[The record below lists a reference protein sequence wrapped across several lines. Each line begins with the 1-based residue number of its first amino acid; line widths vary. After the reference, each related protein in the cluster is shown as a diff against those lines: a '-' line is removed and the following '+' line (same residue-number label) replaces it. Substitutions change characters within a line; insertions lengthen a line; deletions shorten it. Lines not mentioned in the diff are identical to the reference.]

1 MRALQRFALLSAALV
16 IAAAPHVHAQSAGE
30 IFDRMLAE
38 HERRTEGI
46 ENYTLVQETMGFETV
61 MYFERET
68 VNGRSL
74 LRLKRTTTMGVTVD
88 AEEDDAGFNEIY
100 EVAHQLA
107 EHATYAG
114 REEVDGRSVHVLR
127 IDDLAEI
134 DFGHGAVDEDSDFVP
149 ERGTIYVDT
158 DLFIPRRMEFEGSMT
173 TKQGTTDV
181 TSVVDLQDY
190 REIEGMLVPY
200 RTVVEMQGLSEAI
213 DPEMRQQYEEM
224 KRQLAEMP
232 ESQRAM
238 AEQMM
243 KGQLEQIEQMMQGDA
258 MVIEMTVTDVRVNAG
273 PPSE

>member
-1 MRALQRFALLSAALV
+1 MRILQRFVLLAAALV
-16 IAAAPHVHAQSAGE
+16 VAVAPHVHAQSAGE

-61 MYFERET
+61 MYFEREAM
-68 VNGRSL
+68 NGRSL

-107 EHATYAG
+107 EHATYVG
-114 REEVDGRSVHVLR
+114 HNEVDGRSVHVLR
-127 IDDLAEI
+127 VDDLAEI

-149 ERGTIYVDT
+149 ERGTLYIDT
-158 DLFIPRRMEFEGSMT
+158 ALFVPRRMEFEGSMT
-173 TKQGTTDV
+173 TEQGTTDV
-181 TSVVDLQDY
+181 TSVVDLHDY
-190 REIEGMLVPY
+190 REIEGMLVPF

-238 AEQMM
+238 AERMM

-273 PPSE
+273 PPGE

>member
-1 MRALQRFALLSAALV
+1 MRILQRFALLAAALV
-16 IAAAPHVHAQSAGE
+16 VAAAPHVHAQSAGE

-68 VNGRSL
+68 MNGRSL

-100 EVAHQLA
+100 EVAHELA
-107 EHATYAG
+107 AHAAYVG
-114 REEVDGRSVHVLR
+114 RNEVDGRSVHVLR

-158 DLFIPRRMEFEGSMT
+158 DLFVPRRMEFEGSMT
-173 TKQGTTDV
+173 TEQGTTDV

-238 AEQMM
+238 AERMM
-243 KGQLEQIEQMMQGDA
+243 KGQLEQIEKMMQGDA

-273 PPSE
+273 PPGE

>member
-1 MRALQRFALLSAALV
+1 MRILQRFALLAAALV
-16 IAAAPHVHAQSAGE
+16 VAAAPQVHGQSAGE
-30 IFDRMLAE
+30 IFDRMLAA

-61 MYFERET
+61 MYFEREA

-114 REEVDGRSVHVLR
+114 RDEVDGRAVHVLR
-127 IDDLAEI
+127 IDDLADI

-158 DLFIPRRMEFEGSMT
+158 DLLIPRRMEFEGSMT
-173 TKQGTTDV
+173 TEQGTTDV
-181 TSVVDLQDY
+181 TSVVDLHDY
-190 REIEGMLVPY
+190 REIEGMLVPF
-200 RTVVEMQGLSEAI
+200 RTVVEMQGLAEAI

-238 AEQMM
+238 AERMM
-243 KGQLEQIEQMMQGDA
+243 KGQLEQIEKMMQGDA

>member
-1 MRALQRFALLSAALV
+1 MRILQRFALLAAALV
-16 IAAAPHVHAQSAGE
+16 VAAAPHVHAQSAGE

-46 ENYTLVQETMGFETV
+46 ENYTLVQQTMGFETV
-61 MYFERET
+61 MYFEREAI
-68 VNGRSL
+68 NGRSL

-88 AEEDDAGFNEIY
+88 ADEDDAGFNEIY

-107 EHATYAG
+107 EHATYVG
-114 REEVDGRSVHVLR
+114 RKEVDGRSVHVLR

-134 DFGHGAVDEDSDFVP
+134 DFGHGAVDDDSDFVP

-158 DLFIPRRMEFEGSMT
+158 DLFIPRRMEFEGSMAT
-173 TKQGTTDV
+173 EQGTTDV
-181 TSVVDLQDY
+181 TSVVDLHDY
-190 REIEGMLVPY
+190 REIEGMLVPF
-200 RTVVEMQGLSEAI
+200 RTVVEMRGLSEAI

-238 AEQMM
+238 AERMM
-243 KGQLEQIEQMMQGDA
+243 KGQLEQIEKMMQGDA